1 METDWKY
8 IEINRIQIRS
18 IDLGNQKKS
27 IDFPPVSSSTAPP
40 YPDRTYIYCAAMHP
54 RLYFIQVL
62 VTCLSHRAVAT
73 DEIQLLAQLSQALLE
88 ILGCPVSMRSVLE
101 LFWAASAAAAIQ
113 SPITFPQS
121 LSEVS
126 LPGNPAGAQPATWNV
141 LIHHKWRGWLQNR
154 IGLAVSTDWHDCGDH
169 EPSLSPICCSLPTRG
184 FPDFDRFG
192 NYIHQFA
199 ILPWICASVRQPTG
213 RSCAGSGATWHTTTV
228 AWQLQLSFKVPV
240 KKDREISAAA
250 VFAVFSSGI
259 VWWCLFWECALQF
272 RRVP

>member
-1 METDWKY
+1 
-8 IEINRIQIRS
+8 
-18 IDLGNQKKS
+18 
-27 IDFPPVSSSTAPP
+27 
-40 YPDRTYIYCAAMHP
+40 MHP

-154 IGLAVSTDWHDCGDH
+154 IGLAVPLIRTIVATMNRVFRPFVVHYQLEVSQTLTD
-169 EPSLSPICCSLPTRG
+169 L
-184 FPDFDRFG
+184 
-192 NYIHQFA
+192 
-199 ILPWICASVRQPTG
+199 
-213 RSCAGSGATWHTTTV
+213 ATTFTN
-228 AWQLQLSFKVPV
+228 LQSYLEYVPV
-240 KKDREISAAA
+240 SDSPQEDPVLEVVQPGTPQRWHGNSSWASKSPWKKIERYQPQL
-250 VFAVFSSGI
+250 
-259 VWWCLFWECALQF
+259 CLQF
-272 RRVP
+272 FIWDCLVMFILRVCTTIP